1 MQLRGYQQKL
11 QDDTYAAWS
20 QGHKNVCVVLPTG
33 GGKTRTF
40 ANTIHKHNGASVAIA
55 HRQELVSQISLALNY
70 EEVPHRIIG
79 PKNVVKFCCDIH
91 YQECGKSF
99 YNPSASCAVAGV
111 DTLIRRG
118 DSLRDWCKSVT
129 LWVTD
134 ECHHICK
141 NDANTYNK
149 WGQATLMF
157 PNAKG
162 LGVTATPLR
171 ADGKGL
177 GRHHD
182 GVFDH
187 MIIGPSMR
195 DLINDGFLT
204 EYRIFAP
211 PNDIDLHD
219 VTISAATGDY
229 SKTKLTTAVRKSH
242 IVGDVVGH
250 YKRIASGKLGVTFA
264 TDVETAT
271 EIAKQFNEAGVPA
284 EVVSAKTPDR
294 ERTAII
300 RRFRNRELMQLV
312 NVDLFG
318 EGFDLP
324 AIEVVSMA
332 RPTQSY
338 GLYVQQFGR
347 GLRLLDGK
355 THAIIID
362 HVGNVMRHGLPDSPR
377 EWTLDRRDKRGSS
390 QPDDVIPVKTCVMC
404 TAVFERIYRQCPECG
419 HENEPAGRSSP
430 EQVDGDLIE
439 LDAATLAQMRG
450 EIEIANRTP
459 AQVAAELQAKHAP
472 EIGIRAAMK
481 RQTERLQVNHA
492 LREALAH
499 WCGSR
504 RSQGM
509 DDSEVYKRF
518 YFKYGT
524 DVLTAQT
531 LPTKQ
536 AMALAEKVWSDL

>member
-33 GGKTRTF
+33 GGKTILL
-40 ANTIHKHNGASVAIA
+40 AKIIHEHSGSSVVIA
-55 HRQELVSQISLALNY
+55 HRQELVGQISLALNR

-118 DSLRDWCKSVT
+118 DSLHEWRQSVT
-129 LWVTD
+129 LWVID
-134 ECHHICK
+134 EFHHCTG
-141 NDANTYNK
+141 NDRVEPNK
-149 WGQATLMF
+149 WGQAVLMF

-182 GVFDH
+182 GVADH
-187 MIIGPSMR
+187 MVVGPSMR

-219 VTISAATGDY
+219 VTISTATGDY

-242 IVGDVVGH
+242 IVGDVVQH

-338 GLYVQQFGR
+338 GLYVQIFGR
-347 GLRLLDGK
+347 GLRIMDGK
-355 THAIIID
+355 KYAIIID
-362 HVGNVMRHGLPDSPR
+362 HVGNVMRHGLPDMPR
-377 EWTLDRRDKRGSS
+377 EWTLDRRDKRSSS

-481 RQTERLQVNHA
+481 RQTERLQVNEA

-504 RSQGM
+504 RSRGM
-509 DDSEVYKRF
+509 DDSEIYKRF

-531 LPTKQ
+531 LPVKD
-536 AMALAEKVWSDL
+536 AMTLAEKVWGDL